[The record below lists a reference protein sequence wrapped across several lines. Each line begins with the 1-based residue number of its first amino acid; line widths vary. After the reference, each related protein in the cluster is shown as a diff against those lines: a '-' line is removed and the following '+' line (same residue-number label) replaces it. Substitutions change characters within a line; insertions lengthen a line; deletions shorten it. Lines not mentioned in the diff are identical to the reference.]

1 MQALFTIAKVLLRQ
15 PFPFLLNRI
24 FHLFKGADSVTAL
37 TNPNFDEAPEVFN
50 GVEVGGLCRPNH
62 A

>member
-1 MQALFTIAKVLLRQ
+1 MHALYTLAKVLLRQ

-24 FHLFKGADSVTAL
+24 LHLFNGADSVTAI
-37 TNPNFDEAPEVFN
+37 TDPNFDEAPEVFD
-50 GVEVGGLCRPNH
+50 GVEVGGLCGPND